1 MPRRRPGSLRRTR
14 RLDVAGPP
22 PAKIPQLSRRAQRQ
36 LAFAEADAGLVPGAV
51 ARALRNWEYFTR
63 PPFRFWRPDCP
74 CPGCDPLA
82 DRADLAE
89 LLGTLPRRE
98 RALVGAV
105 LAKAD
110 RRFLA
115 RTLPDPFP
123 PWAEWWFE
131 CRLADQY
138 GWGPL

>member
-22 PAKIPQLSRRAQRQ
+22 PDKIPYLSRRVVRQ
-36 LAFAEADAGLVPGAV
+36 IAFAEADAGLVPGGIT
-51 ARALRNWEYFTR
+51 RALRGWRGRTR
-63 PPFRFWRPDCP
+63 APFRHRQSDCP

-82 DRADLAE
+82 VRIDLAE
-89 LLGTLPRRE
+89 LLEALPRRE
-98 RALVGAV
+98 RALMGTE

-115 RTLPDPFP
+115 LTLPDPFAASP
-123 PWAEWWFE
+123 RWFDR
-131 CRLADQY
+131 RLADQH